1 MIRELVLSA
10 TINFDKKMLE
20 AIFDWSQIGRWSRSF
35 IKYFVL
41 LQRKYSYTGIAYRVM
56 TLTEKDAKILKAK
69 KILVLK
75 GLSSWT
81 KSEQSLKKHKDSH
94 YFKRESKKGTYIIF
108 AKSEVRGLNFGR
120 LLQDKKLIKQLEKLS
135 DTLSFDPD
143 DLLDYRSEEEIIVK
157 DAVLEYEG

>member
-69 KILVLK
+69 KN
-75 GLSSWT
+75 SC
-81 KSEQSLKKHKDSH
+81 
-94 YFKRESKKGTYIIF
+94 FKRAIVLDKIRTVFKKT
-108 AKSEVRGLNFGR
+108 
-120 LLQDKKLIKQLEKLS
+120 
-135 DTLSFDPD
+135 
-143 DLLDYRSEEEIIVK
+143 
-157 DAVLEYEG
+157 